1 MGSDARHQ
9 PIAGKQSDA
18 LQSYPLRERQE
29 DAIPQKTCVGESSGQ
44 TPQDRQTETLSDR
57 QCETA

>member
-29 DAIPQKTCVGESSGQ
+29 DAIPQKTCVGKAAGKPE
-44 TPQDRQTETLSDR
+44 DRQTETLSDR